1 MTGEISQF
9 AAFPAHRAIPDK
21 WQFCLVLALL
31 TLLATGWTEGLAHL
45 RYDRSALMDG
55 EIWRIATAHLVHM
68 NAAHLLLNLLGLI
81 LICELQ
87 WGELPLRHGY
97 GLLGFSGVAISAAL
111 WWLHPELSW
120 YAGLSGVLHGLWA
133 GCALYGLYF
142 APAAPARS
150 RLLYLGG
157 ALLLA
162 LKLLVEFHYG
172 ASENT
177 AQLIG
182 GSVVTSAHLY
192 GAIAGAVYVLAWR
205 CVKIPLPSEG
215 RCDRAHRPGSEA

>member
-1 MTGEISQF
+1 MTARALSF
-9 AAFPAHRAIPDK
+9 AAHPVRRLMQQK
-21 WQFCLVLALL
+21 WQFCLTVSLAA
-31 TLLATGWTEGLAHL
+31 LLATFWPEALAHL

-55 EIWRIATAHLVHM
+55 EIWRIASAHLVHL
-68 NAAHLLLNLLGLI
+68 NPAHLLLNLLGLI
-81 LICELQ
+81 LLCELQ

-97 GLLGFSGVAISAAL
+97 GLLGFSGVAISAGL
-111 WWLHPELSW
+111 WWLHPELAW

-133 GCALYGLYF
+133 GCALYGLCF
-142 APAAPARS
+142 TPSLRPKA

-162 LKLLVEFHYG
+162 LKLLVEFNFG
-172 ASENT
+172 APANT

-182 GSVVTSAHLY
+182 GNVVTASHLY
-192 GAIAGAVYVLAWR
+192 GAVAGAVYVLAWR

-215 RCDRAHRPGSEA
+215 RCDRFHRPGSET